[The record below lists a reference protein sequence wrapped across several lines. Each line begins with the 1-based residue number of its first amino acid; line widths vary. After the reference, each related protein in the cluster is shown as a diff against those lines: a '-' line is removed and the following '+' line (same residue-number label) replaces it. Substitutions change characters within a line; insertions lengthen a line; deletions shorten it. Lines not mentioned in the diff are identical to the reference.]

1 MNGVM
6 TDKILESR
14 GKMMGKTIGQK
25 RLFYVIVTGLL
36 LLVEVLIALFVRDNF
51 IRPYV
56 GDMLVVILIYC
67 LLRILIPERVRLLPL
82 YVFLFAVGVE
92 LLQAVDI
99 VHLLGLGE
107 NSFFQILIG
116 STFDVKDIA
125 CYVIGCALTGIYE
138 YVIWKRR
145 EYNI

>member
-1 MNGVM
+1 MSGVM

-25 RLFYVIVTGLL
+25 RLFYV
-36 LLVEVLIALFVRDNF
+36 VLIALFVRDNF

-67 LLRILIPERVRLLPL
+67 LLRILIPERVRLLSL

-125 CYVIGCALTGIYE
+125 CYVTGCALTGIYE